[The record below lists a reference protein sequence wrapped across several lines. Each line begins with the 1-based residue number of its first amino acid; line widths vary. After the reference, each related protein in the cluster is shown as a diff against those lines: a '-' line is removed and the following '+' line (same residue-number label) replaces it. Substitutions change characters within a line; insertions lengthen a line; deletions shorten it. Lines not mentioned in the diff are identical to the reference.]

1 MYIDSPNI
9 SAYPHPKW
17 VHLAVSEAREVLQ
30 DGDSSGEQEAKT
42 KNQCY
47 DEMRKAVQA
56 EYDKGCD
63 LPTVTLKVDFVN
75 CAEDVYKRQSLWH
88 EQNSFNWDQWDH
100 LLSDAERDG
109 IRSYTGIW
117 YSAMNTML
125 REGKPS
131 AANVQKFIDGATS
144 GLAKWQ
150 TAHDMVT
157 FRGANLH
164 WTANLLGGTET
175 QMSDAAFL
183 QSRIGMVVT
192 DKGFMSTGTH
202 QDSAW
207 RADVKYTIFARKGV
221 QRCV

>member
-1 MYIDSPNI
+1 MGGRGGSSHRNASGVMGRMPNW
-9 SAYPHPKW
+9 P
-17 VHLAVSEAREVLQ
+17 
-30 DGDSSGEQEAKT
+30 
-42 KNQCY
+42 
-47 DEMRKAVQA
+47 
-56 EYDKGCD
+56 
-63 LPTVTLKVDFVN
+63 DFLRFASQN
-75 CAEDVYKRQSLWH
+75 DASLWH
-88 EQNSFNWDQWDH
+88 EQNSFDWDQWDH

-183 QSRIGMVVT
+183 QSRIGMIVT

-221 QRCV
+221 QGMYVDPISRNKGEYEFLFNRDTEFKVHMIRTNSSGQIIELVLEAKKTKR